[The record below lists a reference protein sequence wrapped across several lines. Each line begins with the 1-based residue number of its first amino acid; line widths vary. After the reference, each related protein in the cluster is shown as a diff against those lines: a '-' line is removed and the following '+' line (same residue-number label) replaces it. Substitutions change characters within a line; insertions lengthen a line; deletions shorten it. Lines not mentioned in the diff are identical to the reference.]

1 MVRKE
6 GSAIQVSRSHLC
18 MMFVLLPR
26 LFRLCRFVRLVR
38 QIEQVRVVAKL
49 YRCRND
55 LTRASGPAGRLG
67 RDRGS
72 FQQSDETAGILK
84 QLKDRMSADLT
95 AFLEKGVGSDDQ
107 SPGSC
112 EKPRRRRQPRWRRL
126 LKPRKSRSAATTLE
140 RQESRQSKL
149 LSNRR
154 SSSTRGQR
162 GTNRGNEGSML
173 WLAPLHGGARRNPRT
188 GEEIP
193 PLFTPSTTI
202 PEASRT
208 CCRRIETF
216 I

>member
-1 MVRKE
+1 
-6 GSAIQVSRSHLC
+6 
-18 MMFVLLPR
+18 MFVLLPR

-126 LKPRKSRSAATTLE
+126 LKPKEKPKRGHHLGETRKQTEQAAVEQKKQLDKRSKRNEPRKRRFNVVACTL
-140 RQESRQSKL
+140 
-149 LSNRR
+149 
-154 SSSTRGQR
+154 
-162 GTNRGNEGSML
+162 
-173 WLAPLHGGARRNPRT
+173 ARRRKAAIQERVKKFHLCLHPPQQYQKHHAHAA
-188 GEEIP
+188 EE
-193 PLFTPSTTI
+193 LKRSFESSLR
-202 PEASRT
+202 EKSMNVSV
-208 CCRRIETF
+208 CESD
-216 I
+216 